1 MNNLTNTAPE
11 KIYLCVSDDVS
22 SREWAFPDL
31 LFEITW
37 ADHQAVPVTV
47 EYVRSDKTIDDD
59 TRKMVLELCA
69 QVIRNSGEYEHIPGT
84 VEAMAADII
93 ERLEAGNGE

>member
-59 TRKMVLELCA
+59 TRKMMLELCKM
-69 QVIRNSGEYEHIPGT
+69 VIGENNTDYY
-84 VEAMAADII
+84 ADLARKICKK
-93 ERLEAGNGE
+93 LEAG